1 MEDGVVRA
9 SALLRALIVL
19 LIIWALPVRGEL
31 WESPRCPSALA
42 DHVIIISIDGLRPDA
57 LQMAEPVNLRALW
70 EAGAYS
76 WSAQTV
82 HPSSTLPAHASMV
95 SGVTVEKH
103 GVRWNGYEPR
113 RGFIRVPTI
122 FSLAHQAGLSTAAV
136 VGKIKLLHLTPPDVV
151 DFIDNPSPVAVAE
164 EVAASAATYFAAH
177 RPSLMFVHF
186 ADPDVAGH
194 RYGWL
199 SGHQLESIR
208 RVDRAL
214 TLLLDV
220 LKKDDRSTRTLLI
233 ITADHGGHRRQHGS
247 YHIDDM
253 TIPWILVGPSVRAN
267 VLLERPVR
275 VYDTAAMAL
284 FALGLPVPEEWDGEP
299 ILEPLE
305 RASITGRTID
315 RRVLPLGVAHPDDRP
330 PPSLASGA
338 IIPHWPPSPG
348 EVAGV
353 P

>member
-1 MEDGVVRA
+1 MRA

-19 LIIWALPVRGEL
+19 LTIWALPVRGEREP

-177 RPSLMFVHF
+177 RPSLMFAHF

-267 VLLERPVR
+267 VLIERPVR

-330 PPSLASGA
+330 PPSLANGA

-348 EVAGV
+348 EVASV